1 MEYYRLYLGI
11 LSFQFNLK
19 TLDFGHISYSHAKF
33 VYIVIGT
40 YLVFISGEVKED
52 EVVDSNIMPYC
63 SIEKQQ
69 KKSLGEME
77 QDFLQAL
84 QVLITILPFLRP
96 FFPFI

>member
-1 MEYYRLYLGI
+1 M
-11 LSFQFNLK
+11 
-19 TLDFGHISYSHAKF
+19 
-33 VYIVIGT
+33 YIVIGT